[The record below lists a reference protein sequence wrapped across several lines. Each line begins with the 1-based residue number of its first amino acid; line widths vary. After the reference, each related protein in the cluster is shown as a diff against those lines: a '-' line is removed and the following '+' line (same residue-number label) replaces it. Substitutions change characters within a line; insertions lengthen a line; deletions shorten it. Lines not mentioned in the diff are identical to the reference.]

1 MTGLRERA
9 LHSAEYLPGEAAGS
23 EDAGKGEG
31 MAEERLVPGEGEQL
45 VTVGIQGMMC
55 GHCERAVKSALLALG
70 VRDARVSYKEGT
82 AELVFS
88 DETITDQE
96 IKDAV
101 QEQGYLAVYV
111 ERDGKAGN
119 QGA

>member
-1 MTGLRERA
+1 MR
-9 LHSAEYLPGEAAGS
+9 
-23 EDAGKGEG
+23 
-31 MAEERLVPGEGEQL
+31 
-45 VTVGIQGMMC
+45 
-55 GHCERAVKSALLALG
+55 SALLSLG

-82 AELVFS
+82 AELVLR

-111 ERDGKAGN
+111 QRDGKAGN
-119 QGA
+119 

>member
-1 MTGLRERA
+1 
-9 LHSAEYLPGEAAGS
+9 
-23 EDAGKGEG
+23 